1 MFHRLFLSSVVAG
14 TLSLSLSASSIEN
27 LAEELV
33 KLRAEVERLHEDVDT
48 EKESFKMKFKS
59 LQMQKTE
66 LEANIRR
73 EETRIQNLKLNLD
86 KAKEE
91 NTKRVEDSQNLQPLA
106 LETIEDL
113 KGTLRQTLPFK
124 VKERES
130 AIKDLESLILSNAIA
145 PESALN
151 KIWSFI
157 EDEISLTKTNTIHKQ
172 TIHIDGE
179 DKLVDVAKIGMMMLF
194 FKTNE
199 DKTGYLKPD
208 RSGYSYAKNEDE
220 EKLILNLFDSIK
232 KGIRTGYFQIPNK
245 LNTGRNH

>member
-1 MFHRLFLSSVVAG
+1 MFGRLVLSSVVAG
-14 TLSLSLSASSIEN
+14 TLSLSASSIEN

-33 KLRAEVERLHEDVDT
+33 KLRAEVERIHEEVDS

-73 EETRIQNLKLNLD
+73 EETRIQNLKLNLN

-91 NTKRVEDSQNLQPLA
+91 NSRKVKDSKNLQPLA
-106 LETIEDL
+106 IETVENLTNTL
-113 KGTLRQTLPFK
+113 KHTLPFK
-124 VKERES
+124 ISERES
-130 AIKDLESLILSNAIA
+130 ALQELKNLILSDSIA

-172 TIHIDGE
+172 TINIDGE
-179 DKLVDVAKIGMMMLF
+179 EKLVDVAKIGMMMLF

-208 RSGYSYAKNEDE
+208 RSGYIYSKNEDE
-220 EKLILNLFDSIK
+220 EKLILGLFDSIK
-232 KGIRTGYFQIPNK
+232 KGIRTGYFKIPNK
-245 LNTGRNH
+245 LNTGRNQ